1 VERKIINEKNSV
13 EFKRTK
19 SLIGKAPAAGTHVSP
34 IFFRE
39 VEEWRRKKY

>member
-1 VERKIINEKNSV
+1 MECGKKMNEKI

>member
-1 VERKIINEKNSV
+1 MECGKKMNEKI
-13 EFKRTK
+13 EFKKTK
-19 SLIGKAPAAGTHVSP
+19 NLFGKAPAAWTLVSP